1 MEQTVVFASL
11 GVALILFIWG
21 KPRYDIVAL
30 LVLIFLTAW
39 GIIPTE
45 GAFLGFGHTA
55 VITVAAVLVVSKA
68 LENSG
73 LVNIIVRIMDRL
85 GKNPTLQVGALCLV
99 VAVASGFMN
108 NIGALAI
115 MIPVAIQLARKNN
128 YSPSLILMP
137 IAFASLLGGMNTL
150 IGTPPNI
157 IISAFRS
164 EVMGSPFK
172 MFDFSPVGIS
182 ITLVGVAF
190 ITFIGWRILPKRQAV
205 NTSDDFFSIDN
216 YITEISIPEGSK
228 LIGQK
233 VNDIDTNKEHDIKVL
248 GMVRFKQ
255 RIHAPRPNLLLRQDD
270 ILILEGDTDDL
281 TKFLDE
287 SGAELVGDEALYK
300 DAEGSKDI
308 ELMEGIVQEYSP
320 LVGETAVSLNMR
332 SRFRVNLLAVSR
344 SSKTFRQRIDHVRFQ
359 SGDVLLLQGM
369 SADMPEI
376 FQTLG
381 CFPLAKRSLSIGKP
395 KQTIFAL
402 AIFTLSIVAVV
413 MGFLSVAIAFTLAA
427 ILMVTSRILPLK
439 SVYKNI
445 DWPVIVLLAAMIPVG
460 SAFETSGAAETITVQ
475 LLKLG
480 EGYPIWV
487 LLGMLLLVT
496 MLMSA
501 VINNAATVVLM
512 APIAISIANSTDT
525 SADPFLMAI
534 AIGASAAFL
543 TPIGHQS
550 NTLVMSPGGYRFGDY
565 WKLGL
570 PLTLLI
576 LAVGI
581 PLILLFWP
589 A

>member
-1 MEQTVVFASL
+1 MEQTIIFASL
-11 GVALILFIWG
+11 GAAFVLFIWG

-39 GIIPTE
+39 GIIPKE
-45 GAFLGFGHTA
+45 EAFVGFGHTA

-73 LVNIIVRIMDRL
+73 LVNIIVGIMDKL
-85 GKNPTLQVGALCLV
+85 GSNITLQVGALCLV
-99 VAVASGFMN
+99 VAIASGFMN

-115 MIPVAIQLARKNN
+115 MMPVAIQLARKNN
-128 YSPSLILMP
+128 YSPSYILMP

-157 IISAFRS
+157 IISSFRS
-164 EVMGSPFK
+164 EALGSPFK
-172 MFDFSPVGIS
+172 MFDFSPVGICV
-182 ITLVGVAF
+182 TLLGVAF
-190 ITFIGWRILPKRQAV
+190 ISFVGWRLLPKRQAT
-205 NTSDDFFSIDN
+205 NASEDFFSIDN
-216 YITEISIPEGSK
+216 YITEVSIPDGSK
-228 LIGQK
+228 LIDQK
-233 VNDIDTNKEHDIKVL
+233 VNDINSNKDHDIKVL
-248 GMVRFKQ
+248 GIVRFKQ

-308 ELMEGIVQEYSP
+308 EQMEGIIQEYSP
-320 LVGETAVSLNMR
+320 LTGETAVSLNMR
-332 SRFRVNLLAVSR
+332 SRFGVNLLAISR
-344 SSKTFRQRIDHVRFQ
+344 RGKTFLQRIDHVPFQ
-359 SGDVLLLQGM
+359 SGDVLLLQGR
-369 SADMPEI
+369 SADMPDI

-381 CFPLAKRSLSIGKP
+381 CFPLAKRSLSVGKP
-395 KQTIFAL
+395 KRTIFAL
-402 AIFTLSIVAVV
+402 TIFILSIVAVV
-413 MGFLSVAIAFTLAA
+413 LELLPVAIAFTLAS
-427 ILMVTSRILPLK
+427 ILMVASRIIPLK
-439 SVYKNI
+439 SVYQNI
-445 DWPVIVLLAAMIPVG
+445 DWPIIVLLGAMIPVG
-460 SAFETSGAAETITVQ
+460 LAFETSGAAETITVQ
-475 LLKLG
+475 ILKLG
-480 EGYPIWV
+480 SGYPLWV
-487 LLGMLLLVT
+487 LVGTLLLVT
-496 MLMSA
+496 MLLSA

-512 APIAISIANSTDT
+512 APIAISIANSMDA
-525 SADPFLMAI
+525 SADPFLMAV

-550 NTLVMSPGGYRFGDY
+550 NTLVMGPGGYRFGDY
-565 WKLGL
+565 FKLGL

-576 LAVGI
+576 VAAGI

>member
-11 GVALILFIWG
+11 GVALVLFIWG

-39 GIIPTE
+39 GIIPKE
-45 GAFLGFGHTA
+45 DAFLGFGHSA

-85 GKNPTLQVGALCLV
+85 GNNITLQVSGLCTV
-99 VAVASGFMN
+99 VAIASGFMN

-115 MIPVAIQLARKNN
+115 MMPVAIQLARKNN
-128 YSPSLILMP
+128 YSPSYILMP

-157 IISAFRS
+157 IISAFRR
-164 EVMGSPFK
+164 EVMGSPFS
-172 MFDFSPVGIS
+172 MFDFGPVGFS
-182 ITLVGVAF
+182 VTLVGVAF
-190 ITFIGWRILPKRQAV
+190 ISLVGWRLLPKRQAA
-205 NTSDDFFSIDN
+205 NTNDNFFSIDN
-216 YITEISIPEGSK
+216 YITEVNIPEGSK
-228 LIGQK
+228 LIDQK
-233 VNDIDTNKEHDIKVL
+233 VHDIHSNKEHDIKVL
-248 GMVRFKQ
+248 GLVRFKQ
-255 RIHAPRPNLLLRQDD
+255 RIHAPRPSFLLRRDD

-281 TKFLDE
+281 AKFLDE
-287 SGAELVGDEALYK
+287 TGAELVGDEALYK

-320 LVGETAVSLNMR
+320 LIGETAVSLNMR
-332 SRFRVNLLAVSR
+332 SRFGVNLLALSR
-344 SSKTFRQRIDHVRFQ
+344 SSKTFRQRIDHERFQ

-369 SADMPEI
+369 AKDMSDI

-381 CFPLAKRSLSIGKP
+381 CFPLAKRSLTIGKP
-395 KQTIFAL
+395 RRTIFAL
-402 AIFTLSIVAVV
+402 TIFILSIVAVV
-413 MGFLSVAIAFTLAA
+413 LELLPVAIAFTLAA

-439 SVYKNI
+439 SVYQNI

-460 SAFETSGAAETITVQ
+460 LAFETSGAAETITVQ
-475 LLKLG
+475 ILKLG
-480 EGYPIWV
+480 SGYPIWV
-487 LLGMLLLVT
+487 LLGTLLLVT
-496 MLMSA
+496 MLLSA

-512 APIAISIANSTDT
+512 APIAISIASSMDA
-525 SADPFLMAI
+525 SADPFLMTV

-570 PLTLLI
+570 PLTILI
-576 LAVGI
+576 MAVGI

>member
-1 MEQTVVFASL
+1 MEQTMVFASL

-39 GIIPTE
+39 GIIPRE
-45 GAFLGFGHTA
+45 EAFIGFGHSA

-85 GKNPTLQVGALCLV
+85 GNNTTLQVSALCTV
-99 VAVASGFMN
+99 VALASGFMN

-115 MIPVAIQLARKNN
+115 MMPVAIQLARKNN
-128 YSPSLILMP
+128 YSPSYILMP

-164 EVMGSPFK
+164 EALGSPFK
-172 MFDFSPVGIS
+172 MFDFSPVGIC
-182 ITLVGVAF
+182 ITLLGVAF
-190 ITFIGWRILPKRQAV
+190 ISFIGWRFLPKRQAA
-205 NTSDDFFSIDN
+205 NASDDFFSIDN
-216 YITEISIPEGSK
+216 YITEVSIPEGSK
-228 LIGQK
+228 LIDQK
-233 VNDIDTNKEHDIKVL
+233 VNDINSNKDHDIKVL
-248 GMVRFKQ
+248 GIVRFKQ

-270 ILILEGDTDDL
+270 ILILEGDTNDL

-287 SGAELVGDEALYK
+287 SGAELVGDETLYK

-308 ELMEGIVQEYSP
+308 ELMEGIIQEYSP
-320 LVGETAVSLNMR
+320 LIGETAVSLNMR
-332 SRFRVNLLAVSR
+332 SRFGVNLLAISR
-344 SSKTFRQRIDHVRFQ
+344 RGKTFRQRIDHVPFQ
-359 SGDVLLLQGM
+359 SGDVLLLQGR
-369 SADMPEI
+369 SADMPDI

-395 KQTIFAL
+395 KRTIFAL
-402 AIFTLSIVAVV
+402 TIFILSIVAVV
-413 MGFLSVAIAFTLAA
+413 LELLPVAIAFTLAA
-427 ILMVTSRILPLK
+427 ILMVMSRVLPLK
-439 SVYKNI
+439 SVYQNI

-460 SAFETSGAAETITVQ
+460 LAFETSGAAETITIQ
-475 LLKLG
+475 LLRLG
-480 EGYPIWV
+480 DGYPIWV
-487 LLGMLLLVT
+487 LVGMLLLVT
-496 MLMSA
+496 MLLSA

-512 APIAISIANSTDT
+512 APIAISLAGSMDA
-525 SADPFLMAI
+525 SADPFLMAV

-576 LAVGI
+576 MAAGI

>member
-1 MEQTVVFASL
+1 MEQTMVFASL

-39 GIIPTE
+39 GIIPKE
-45 GAFLGFGHTA
+45 EAFVGFGHSA

-73 LVNIIVRIMDRL
+73 LVNIIVRVMDKL
-85 GKNPTLQVGALCLV
+85 GKNTMLQVGALCTV
-99 VAVASGFMN
+99 VAIASGFMN

-115 MIPVAIQLARKNN
+115 MMPVAIQLARKNN
-128 YSPSLILMP
+128 YSPSYILMP

-164 EVMGSPFK
+164 DVVGTPFK
-172 MFDFSPVGIS
+172 MFDFGPVGVILTLIGVVFIS
-182 ITLVGVAF
+182 L
-190 ITFIGWRILPKRQAV
+190 IGWRFIPKRQAAA
-205 NTSDDFFSIDN
+205 TSDDFFSIDN
-216 YITEISIPEGSK
+216 YITEISIPKGSK
-228 LIGQK
+228 LVDQK
-233 VNDIDTNKEHDIKVL
+233 VNDINTNKEHDIKVL

-270 ILILEGDTDDL
+270 ILILEGDTEDL

-300 DAEGSKDI
+300 DAEGYNDI

-320 LVGETAVSLNMR
+320 LIGETAVSLRMR
-332 SRFRVNLLAVSR
+332 SRFAVNLLAISR
-344 SSKTFRQRIDHVRFQ
+344 SSKTFRQRIDHVPFQ
-359 SGDVLLLQGM
+359 AGDVLLLQGI
-369 SADMPEI
+369 STDMPDI

-381 CFPLAKRSLSIGKP
+381 CFPLAKRSLTIGKP
-395 KQTIFAL
+395 RRTIFAL
-402 AIFTLSIVAVV
+402 SIFILSILAVV
-413 MGFLSVAIAFTLAA
+413 FELLPVAIAFTLAS
-427 ILMVTSRILPLK
+427 ILMVSARILPLK
-439 SVYKNI
+439 SVYQNI

-460 SAFETSGAAETITVQ
+460 LAFETSGAAQTITVQ
-475 LLKLG
+475 ILNFGAGFPVWALVG
-480 EGYPIWV
+480 T
-487 LLGMLLLVT
+487 LLLVT
-496 MLMSA
+496 MLLSA

-512 APIAISIANSTDT
+512 APIAISIAGSMDA

-534 AIGASAAFL
+534 AVGASAAFL

-550 NTLVMSPGGYRFGDY
+550 NTLVMSPGGYSFGDY

-570 PLTLLI
+570 PLTIII
-576 LAVGI
+576 LAIGT

>member
-39 GIIPTE
+39 GIIPRE
-45 GAFLGFGHTA
+45 EAFLGFGHSA

-85 GKNPTLQVGALCLV
+85 GKNTTLQVAALCTV
-99 VAVASGFMN
+99 VALASGFMN

-115 MIPVAIQLARKNN
+115 MMPVAIQLARKNN
-128 YSPSLILMP
+128 YSPSYILMP

-164 EVMGSPFK
+164 EALGSPFK
-172 MFDFSPVGIS
+172 MFDFSPVGIC
-182 ITLVGVAF
+182 ITLLGVAF
-190 ITFIGWRILPKRQAV
+190 ISFIGWRFLPKRQAAT
-205 NTSDDFFSIDN
+205 TSDDFFSIDN
-216 YITEISIPEGSK
+216 YITEVSIPEGSK
-228 LIGQK
+228 LIDQK
-233 VNDIDTNKEHDIKVL
+233 VNDINTNKDHDIKVL
-248 GMVRFKQ
+248 GIVRFKQ

-270 ILILEGDTDDL
+270 ILILEGDTNDL

-308 ELMEGIVQEYSP
+308 ELMEGIIQEYSP
-320 LVGETAVSLNMR
+320 LIGETAVSLNMR
-332 SRFRVNLLAVSR
+332 SRFGVNLLAISR
-344 SSKTFRQRIDHVRFQ
+344 RGKTFRQRIDHVPFQ
-359 SGDVLLLQGM
+359 SGDVLLLQGR
-369 SADMPEI
+369 SADMPDI

-381 CFPLAKRSLSIGKP
+381 CFPLAQRSLSIGKP
-395 KQTIFAL
+395 KRTIFAL
-402 AIFTLSIVAVV
+402 TIFILSIAAVVLELLPVAV
-413 MGFLSVAIAFTLAA
+413 AFTLAA
-427 ILMVTSRILPLK
+427 ILMVMSRILPLK
-439 SVYKNI
+439 SVYQNI

-460 SAFETSGAAETITVQ
+460 LAFETSGAAETITVQ
-475 LLKLG
+475 MLRLG
-480 EGYPIWV
+480 DGYPIWV
-487 LLGMLLLVT
+487 LVGMLLLVT
-496 MLMSA
+496 MLLSA

-512 APIAISIANSTDT
+512 APIAISIANSIDA
-525 SADPFLMAI
+525 SADPFLMAV

-550 NTLVMSPGGYRFGDY
+550 NTLVMSPGGYKFGDY

-570 PLTLLI
+570 PLTILI
-576 LAVGI
+576 MAAGI

>member
-1 MEQTVVFASL
+1 MQQAVVFATLS
-11 GVALILFIWG
+11 VALILFIWG

-39 GIIPTE
+39 GIIPQE
-45 GAFLGFGHTA
+45 DAFLGFGHTA

-73 LVNIIVRIMDRL
+73 LVNIIVRILDRL
-85 GKNPTLQVGALCLV
+85 GKNMTLQVGALCSV

-115 MIPVAIQLARKNN
+115 MMPVAIQLARKNS
-128 YSPSLILMP
+128 YSPSFILMP

-157 IISAFRS
+157 IIAAFRS
-164 EVMGSPFK
+164 EVMGTPFS

-182 ITLVGVAF
+182 LTFIGFAF
-190 ITFIGWRILPKRQAV
+190 ITFIGWRFLPVRQAA
-205 NTSDDFFSIDN
+205 NSSDDFFSIAN
-216 YITEISIPEGSK
+216 YITEVSIPEGSK
-228 LIGQK
+228 LIDQK
-233 VNDIDTNKEHDIKVL
+233 VNDINTDKEYIVKVL
-248 GMVRFKQ
+248 GIVRFKQ
-255 RIHAPRPNLLLRQDD
+255 RIHAPRPSLILMQDD
-270 ILILEGDTDDL
+270 ILILEGDTDEL
-281 TKFLDE
+281 TKFIDE
-287 SGAELVGDEALYK
+287 SGAELVGDEALFK
-300 DAEGSKDI
+300 NAEGTKDI
-308 ELMEGIVQEYSP
+308 ELMEGIVQENSP
-320 LVGETAVSLNMR
+320 LIGETAASLNMR
-332 SRFRVNLLAVSR
+332 SRFGVNLLAISR
-344 SSKTFRQRIDHVRFQ
+344 SSKTFRQRIDHEPFQ

-369 SADMPEI
+369 AADMSDI

-381 CFPLAKRSLSIGKP
+381 CFPLAKRSLTIGKP
-395 KQTIFAL
+395 KRTIIAMS
-402 AIFTLSIVAVV
+402 IFVLSIVAVV
-413 MGFLSVAIAFTLAA
+413 LDLLPVAIAFTLAA

-439 SVYKNI
+439 SVYQNI
-445 DWPVIVLLAAMIPVG
+445 DWPVIVLLGAMIPVG
-460 SAFETSGAAETITVQ
+460 LAFESSGAAETITVQ

-480 EGYPIWV
+480 DGYPVWV

-496 MLMSA
+496 MLLSA

-512 APIAISIANSTDT
+512 APIAISIAKSIDS
-525 SADPFLMAI
+525 SADPFLMAV

-570 PLTLLI
+570 PLTILL
-576 LAVGI
+576 LATGI

-589 A
+589 T

>member
-11 GVALILFIWG
+11 GVALVLFIWG

-39 GIIPTE
+39 GIIPKE
-45 GAFLGFGHTA
+45 DAFLGFGHSA

-85 GKNPTLQVGALCLV
+85 GNNITLQVSGLCTV
-99 VAVASGFMN
+99 VAIASGFMN

-115 MIPVAIQLARKNN
+115 MMPVAIQLARKNN
-128 YSPSLILMP
+128 YSPSYILMP

-157 IISAFRS
+157 IISAFRR
-164 EVMGSPFK
+164 ELMGSPFS
-172 MFDFSPVGIS
+172 MFDFGPVGFS
-182 ITLVGVAF
+182 VTLVGVAF
-190 ITFIGWRILPKRQAV
+190 ISLVGWRLLPKRQAA
-205 NTSDDFFSIDN
+205 NTNDNFFSIDN
-216 YITEISIPEGSK
+216 YITEVNIPEGSK
-228 LIGQK
+228 LIDQK
-233 VNDIDTNKEHDIKVL
+233 VHDIHSNKEHDIKVL
-248 GMVRFKQ
+248 GLVRFKQ
-255 RIHAPRPNLLLRQDD
+255 RIHAPRPSFLLRRDD

-281 TKFLDE
+281 AKFLDE
-287 SGAELVGDEALYK
+287 TGAELVGDEALYK

-320 LVGETAVSLNMR
+320 LIGETAAGLNMR
-332 SRFRVNLLAVSR
+332 SRFGVNLLALSR
-344 SSKTFRQRIDHVRFQ
+344 SSKTFRQRIDHERFQ

-369 SADMPEI
+369 AKDMSDI

-381 CFPLAKRSLSIGKP
+381 CFPLAKRSLTIGKP
-395 KQTIFAL
+395 RRTIFAL
-402 AIFTLSIVAVV
+402 TIFILSIVAVV
-413 MGFLSVAIAFTLAA
+413 LELLPVAIAFTLAA

-439 SVYKNI
+439 SVYQNI

-460 SAFETSGAAETITVQ
+460 LAFETSGAAETITVQ
-475 LLKLG
+475 ILKLG
-480 EGYPIWV
+480 SGYPIWV
-487 LLGMLLLVT
+487 LLGTLLLVT
-496 MLMSA
+496 MLLSA

-512 APIAISIANSTDT
+512 APIAISIASSMDA
-525 SADPFLMAI
+525 SADPFLMAV

-570 PLTLLI
+570 PLTILI
-576 LAVGI
+576 MAVGI

>member
-1 MEQTVVFASL
+1 MVFASL
-11 GVALILFIWG
+11 GVALVLFIWG

-39 GIIPTE
+39 GIIPRE
-45 GAFLGFGHTA
+45 EAFLGFGHTA

-73 LVNIIVRIMDRL
+73 IVNIIVRVMDKL
-85 GKNPTLQVGALCLV
+85 GKNTTLQVGALCTV
-99 VAVASGFMN
+99 VALASGFMN

-115 MIPVAIQLARKNN
+115 MMPVAIQLARKNN
-128 YSPSLILMP
+128 YSPSYILMP

-157 IISAFRS
+157 IISAFRTQ
-164 EVMGSPFK
+164 VMGSSFR
-172 MFDFSPVGIS
+172 MFDFGPVGFGVTVI
-182 ITLVGVAF
+182 GVAF
-190 ITFIGWRILPKRQAV
+190 ISLIGWRLLPKRQSA
-205 NTSDDFFSIDN
+205 NTNDNFFSIDN
-216 YITEISIPEGSK
+216 YITEVNIPEGSK
-228 LIGQK
+228 LIDQK
-233 VNDIDTNKEHDIKVL
+233 INDIHNNKDHDIKVL
-248 GMVRFKQ
+248 GLVRFKQ
-255 RIHAPRPNLLLRQDD
+255 RIHAPRPSLLLRQDD

-281 TKFLDE
+281 SKFLDE

-308 ELMEGIVQEYSP
+308 ELMEGIIQEYSP
-320 LVGETAVSLNMR
+320 LIGETAASLHMR
-332 SRFRVNLLAVSR
+332 SRFGINLLAISR
-344 SSKTFRQRIDHVRFQ
+344 SSKTFRQRIDHERFR
-359 SGDVLLLQGM
+359 SGDVLLLQGIA
-369 SADMPEI
+369 ADMPDI

-381 CFPLAKRSLSIGKP
+381 CFPLAKRSLTIGKP
-395 KQTIFAL
+395 RRTIFAL
-402 AIFTLSIVAVV
+402 SIFILSILSVV
-413 MGFLSVAIAFTLAA
+413 FELLPVAIAFTLAA
-427 ILMVTSRILPLK
+427 ILMVTTRILPLK

-460 SAFETSGAAETITVQ
+460 LAFETSGAAETITAQ

-480 EGYPIWV
+480 DGSPIWV
-487 LLGMLLLVT
+487 LLGTLMLVT
-496 MLMSA
+496 MLLSA

-512 APIAISIANSTDT
+512 APIAISIASSMDA
-525 SADPFLMAI
+525 SADPFLMAV

-570 PLTLLI
+570 PLTILI
-576 LAVGI
+576 MAAGI

-589 A
+589 V

>member
-11 GVALILFIWG
+11 GVALVLFIWG

-39 GIIPTE
+39 GIIPKE
-45 GAFLGFGHTA
+45 DAFLGFGHSA

-85 GKNPTLQVGALCLV
+85 GNNITLQVSGLCTV
-99 VAVASGFMN
+99 VAIASGFMN

-115 MIPVAIQLARKNN
+115 MMPVAIQLARKNN
-128 YSPSLILMP
+128 YSPSYILMP

-157 IISAFRS
+157 IISAFRR
-164 EVMGSPFK
+164 EVMGSPFS
-172 MFDFSPVGIS
+172 MFDFGPVGFS
-182 ITLVGVAF
+182 VTLVGVAF
-190 ITFIGWRILPKRQAV
+190 ISLVGWRLLPKRQAA
-205 NTSDDFFSIDN
+205 NTNDNFFSIDN
-216 YITEISIPEGSK
+216 YITEVNIPEGSK
-228 LIGQK
+228 LIDQK
-233 VNDIDTNKEHDIKVL
+233 VHDIHSNKDHDIKVL
-248 GMVRFKQ
+248 GLVRFKQ
-255 RIHAPRPNLLLRQDD
+255 RIHAPRPSFLLRQDD

-281 TKFLDE
+281 AKFLDE
-287 SGAELVGDEALYK
+287 TGAELVGDEALYK

-320 LVGETAVSLNMR
+320 LIGETAAGLNMR
-332 SRFRVNLLAVSR
+332 SRFGVNLLALSR
-344 SSKTFRQRIDHVRFQ
+344 SSKTFRQRIDHERFQ

-369 SADMPEI
+369 AKDMSDI

-381 CFPLAKRSLSIGKP
+381 CFPLAKRSLTIGKP
-395 KQTIFAL
+395 RRTIFAL
-402 AIFTLSIVAVV
+402 TIFILSIVAVV
-413 MGFLSVAIAFTLAA
+413 LELLPVAIAFTLAA

-439 SVYKNI
+439 SVYQNI

-460 SAFETSGAAETITVQ
+460 LAFETSGAAETITVQ
-475 LLKLG
+475 ILKLG
-480 EGYPIWV
+480 SGYPIWV
-487 LLGMLLLVT
+487 LLGTLLLVT
-496 MLMSA
+496 MLLSA

-512 APIAISIANSTDT
+512 APIAISIASSMDA
-525 SADPFLMAI
+525 SADPFLMAV

-570 PLTLLI
+570 PLTILI
-576 LAVGI
+576 MAVGI

>member
-205 NTSDDFFSIDN
+205 NTSNDFFSIDN

-287 SGAELVGDEALYK
+287 SAAELVGDEALYK

-570 PLTLLI
+570 PLTLII

>member
-1 MEQTVVFASL
+1 MVFASL

-39 GIIPTE
+39 GIIPRE
-45 GAFLGFGHTA
+45 EAFIGFGHSA

-85 GKNPTLQVGALCLV
+85 GNNTTLQVSALCTV
-99 VAVASGFMN
+99 VALASGFMN

-115 MIPVAIQLARKNN
+115 MMPVAIQLARKNN
-128 YSPSLILMP
+128 YSPSYILMP

-164 EVMGSPFK
+164 EALGSPFK
-172 MFDFSPVGIS
+172 MFDFSPVGIC
-182 ITLVGVAF
+182 ITLLGVAF
-190 ITFIGWRILPKRQAV
+190 ISFIGWRFLPKRQAA
-205 NTSDDFFSIDN
+205 NASDDFFSIDN
-216 YITEISIPEGSK
+216 YITEVSIPEGSK
-228 LIGQK
+228 LIDQK
-233 VNDIDTNKEHDIKVL
+233 VNDINSNKDHDIKVL
-248 GMVRFKQ
+248 GIVRFKQ

-270 ILILEGDTDDL
+270 ILILEGDTNDL

-287 SGAELVGDEALYK
+287 SGAELVGDETLYK

-308 ELMEGIVQEYSP
+308 ELMEGIIQEYSP
-320 LVGETAVSLNMR
+320 LIGETAVSLNMR
-332 SRFRVNLLAVSR
+332 SRFGVNLLAISR
-344 SSKTFRQRIDHVRFQ
+344 RGKTFRQRIDHVPFQ
-359 SGDVLLLQGM
+359 SGDVLLLQGR
-369 SADMPEI
+369 SADMPDI

-395 KQTIFAL
+395 KRTIFAL
-402 AIFTLSIVAVV
+402 TIFILSIVAVV
-413 MGFLSVAIAFTLAA
+413 LELLPVAIAFTLAA
-427 ILMVTSRILPLK
+427 ILMVMSRVLPLK
-439 SVYKNI
+439 SVYQNI

-460 SAFETSGAAETITVQ
+460 LAFETSGAAETITIQ
-475 LLKLG
+475 LLRLG
-480 EGYPIWV
+480 DGYPIWV
-487 LLGMLLLVT
+487 LVGMLLLVT
-496 MLMSA
+496 MLLSA

-512 APIAISIANSTDT
+512 APIAISLAGSMDA
-525 SADPFLMAI
+525 SADPFLMAV

-576 LAVGI
+576 MAAGI

>member
-1 MEQTVVFASL
+1 MVFASL

-39 GIIPTE
+39 GIIPKE
-45 GAFLGFGHTA
+45 EAFVGFGHAA

-73 LVNIIVRIMDRL
+73 LVNIIVSVMDKL
-85 GKNPTLQVGALCLV
+85 GKNTMLQVGALCTV
-99 VAVASGFMN
+99 VAIASGFMN

-115 MIPVAIQLARKNN
+115 MMPVAIQLARKNN
-128 YSPSLILMP
+128 YSPSYILMP

-164 EVMGSPFK
+164 DLVGTPFK
-172 MFDFSPVGIS
+172 MFDFSPVGVILTLIGVVFIS
-182 ITLVGVAF
+182 L
-190 ITFIGWRILPKRQAV
+190 IGWRFIPKRQAAA
-205 NTSDDFFSIDN
+205 TSDDFFSIDN
-216 YITEISIPEGSK
+216 YITEISIPKGSK
-228 LIGQK
+228 LVDQK
-233 VNDIDTNKEHDIKVL
+233 VNDINTNKEHDIKVL

-270 ILILEGDTDDL
+270 ILILEGDTEDL
-281 TKFLDE
+281 TKFLEE

-300 DAEGSKDI
+300 DAEGYNDI

-320 LVGETAVSLNMR
+320 LIGETAVSLGMR
-332 SRFRVNLLAVSR
+332 SRFAVNLLAISR
-344 SSKTFRQRIDHVRFQ
+344 SSKTFRQRIDHVPFQ
-359 SGDVLLLQGM
+359 AGDVLLLQGI
-369 SADMPEI
+369 STDMPDI

-381 CFPLAKRSLSIGKP
+381 CLPLAKRSLTIGKP
-395 KQTIFAL
+395 RRTIFAL
-402 AIFTLSIVAVV
+402 SIFILSILAVV
-413 MGFLSVAIAFTLAA
+413 FELLPVAIAFTLAS
-427 ILMVTSRILPLK
+427 ILMVSARILPLK
-439 SVYKNI
+439 SVYQNI

-460 SAFETSGAAETITVQ
+460 LAFETSGAAQTITVQ
-475 LLKLG
+475 ILNFGAGFPVWALVG
-480 EGYPIWV
+480 T
-487 LLGMLLLVT
+487 LLLVT
-496 MLMSA
+496 MLLSA

-512 APIAISIANSTDT
+512 APIAISIAGSMDA

-534 AIGASAAFL
+534 AVGASAAFL

-570 PLTLLI
+570 PLTIII
-576 LAVGI
+576 LAIGT

>member
-39 GIIPTE
+39 GIIPKE
-45 GAFLGFGHTA
+45 EAFLGFGHTA

-73 LVNIIVRIMDRL
+73 LVNIIVRIMDKL
-85 GKNPTLQVGALCLV
+85 GSNTTLQVAALCSV
-99 VAVASGFMN
+99 VAIASGFMN

-115 MIPVAIQLARKNN
+115 MMPVAIQLARKNN
-128 YSPSLILMP
+128 YSPSYILMP

-157 IISAFRS
+157 IISAIRS
-164 EVMGSPFK
+164 ETQGSPFK
-172 MFDFSPVGIS
+172 MFDFSPVGIYV
-182 ITLVGVAF
+182 TLLGLAF
-190 ITFIGWRILPKRQAV
+190 ISFVGWRFLPKRQAE
-205 NTSDDFFSIDN
+205 NSNDDFFSIDN
-216 YITEISIPEGSK
+216 YITEVSIPEESK
-228 LIGQK
+228 LIDQK
-233 VNDIDTNKEHDIKVL
+233 VNDINGHKDYDIKVL
-248 GMVRFKQ
+248 GIVRFKQ
-255 RIHAPRPNLLLRQDD
+255 RIHAPRPSLLLRQDD

-287 SGAELVGDEALYK
+287 SGAELVGDEALYM

-308 ELMEGIVQEYSP
+308 ELMEGIIQEYSP
-320 LVGETAVSLNMR
+320 LIEETAVSLNMR
-332 SRFRVNLLAVSR
+332 SRFGVNLLAISR
-344 SSKTFRQRIDHVRFQ
+344 MGKTFRQRIDHVPFQ
-359 SGDVLLLQGM
+359 SGDVLLLQGR
-369 SADMPEI
+369 SADMPDI
-376 FQTLG
+376 LQTLG

-395 KQTIFAL
+395 KRTIFAL
-402 AIFTLSIVAVV
+402 AIFILSIVAVV
-413 MGFLSVAIAFTLAA
+413 LELLPVAIAFTLAS

-439 SVYKNI
+439 SVYQTI

-460 SAFETSGAAETITVQ
+460 LAFETSGAAESITVQ
-475 LLKLG
+475 ILKLG
-480 EGYPIWV
+480 DGYPVWV
-487 LLGMLLLVT
+487 LLGTILLVT
-496 MLMSA
+496 MLLSA

-512 APIAISIANSTDT
+512 APIAISIANSTNA
-525 SADPFLMAI
+525 SVDPFLMAV

-550 NTLVMSPGGYRFGDY
+550 NTLVMSPGGYRFEDY

-576 LAVGI
+576 MAAGI

-589 A
+589 V